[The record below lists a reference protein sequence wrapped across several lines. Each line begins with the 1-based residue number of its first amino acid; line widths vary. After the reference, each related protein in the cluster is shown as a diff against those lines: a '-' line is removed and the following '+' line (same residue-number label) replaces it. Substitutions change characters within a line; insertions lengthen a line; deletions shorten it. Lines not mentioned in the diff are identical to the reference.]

1 MPDHDRAGR
10 APLEGAF
17 EGPSEGALWLD
28 VVDMHTAGE
37 PARIV
42 VGGYPRL
49 EGVTILDKRRDALER
64 RDDLRRMMMHEPRG
78 HAGMY
83 GVIPVEP
90 SAAARA
96 QGASLACLFIHAS
109 GYSTMCGHATL
120 ALARLA
126 VERGWVEA
134 PRDGLARFGLELP
147 CGVVAV
153 EARMAQ
159 GAVVAT
165 AFESVPAF
173 VFERDARVAI
183 ADLGEVTYDVAF
195 GGAFYAILPASR
207 LGLSFA
213 APLAARMAAGM
224 RLFRAIRES
233 RPAPRH
239 PAEPDLSFLY
249 GVILTD
255 DAPVPQDT
263 ANLCLFGEG
272 QIDRSPTGSGAT
284 ARMALDLLSDRIAEG
299 VARRFAG
306 PTGVPFLASA
316 RRDGIRDGYETARVR
331 VEGRAYHC
339 GAARLVREPDD
350 ALGAGFLLFDAEAG

>member
-1 MPDHDRAGR
+1 MQDRT
-10 APLEGAF
+10 
-17 EGPSEGALWLD
+17 SWLD

-49 EGVTILDKRRDALER
+49 EGATILDKRRDAR
-64 RDDLRRMMMHEPRG
+64 TRHDALRRMMMHEPRG

-96 QGASLACLFIHAS
+96 QGATLACLFTHAS
-109 GYSTMCGHATL
+109 GYSTMCGHATI

-134 PRDGLARFGLELP
+134 PRDGVARFGLELP

-173 VFERDARVAI
+173 VLERDATVALEG
-183 ADLGEVTYDVAF
+183 LGPVAYDVAF
-195 GGAFYAILPASR
+195 GGAFYAILPVSR
-207 LGLSFA
+207 LGLSFD
-213 APLAARMAAGM
+213 APLAARIEAGM
-224 RLFRAIRES
+224 RLFRAIRDAH
-233 RPAPRH
+233 PAPRH
-239 PAEPDLSFLY
+239 PTEPDLSFLY

-255 DAPVPQDT
+255 DAPVPEDS

-284 ARMALDLLSDRIAEG
+284 ARMALDLLAGRIAEG
-299 VARRFAG
+299 VPRRFAG
-306 PTGVPFLASA
+306 PTGEPFVASA
-316 RRDGIRDGYETARVR
+316 RRDGLREEGRETARVR
-331 VEGRAYHC
+331 VEGRAHHC
-339 GAARLVREPDD
+339 GVARLLREPDD
-350 ALGAGFLLFDAEAG
+350 ALGSGFLLFETEAG